1 MNLPLNNRK
10 WNTLVLAFAFPFL
23 GMLFVMLVS
32 GYEPFGDSA
41 ILYSDMYHQYYP
53 FFVEFRRALLS
64 GESLLHSWSVGLGM
78 DYLGLIAYY
87 LASPLNILCVL
98 VPENWLLE
106 FFSLLTPLRLGLAGL
121 SFAYLLKK
129 IFGKDDVSVPVFASF
144 YALCSWALGYLWN
157 IMWLD
162 TFALLPLVVLGTV
175 YLLRDKKF
183 GLYTF
188 SLFLSI
194 FSNYYIGFFIC
205 IFVFLFFFVYEICR
219 WKDFRRFFGDLC
231 RIAFFSLLA
240 IGMTAVLE
248 LPAFA
253 ALQTTQSSVNK
264 FPEGFKMNI
273 AGENT
278 WIGMLDALRQ
288 VVGNMAG
295 GISPTFKEG
304 LPNVYTG
311 VGTMMLAF
319 LFLTSEDVK
328 RRDKLCATTLLTFFV
343 FSFILRQL
351 DYIWHGFHFPN
362 MIPYRFSFLYS
373 FVMLYMAYRAWTL
386 RESFRL
392 WQVCL
397 AGLVTLLVFACSNQA
412 KELSLFGEGEHGDS
426 WLFLGINAPLFL
438 AYFAALAYGAAVK
451 VPDEQMDA
459 EEWVQ
464 IAEENRSRRA
474 NAGAVLLAI
483 LTAELILSLVNFGIN
498 FSGTSVSQYPR
509 GTEHAA
515 SMIRYMHE
523 REDDTFF
530 FRAET
535 THSQTLNDGALNG
548 YNGVSAFTSS
558 ANVKVT
564 EFMQALGYGAKN
576 TYNRYCYEE
585 ASPISNLFLNLKYMI
600 ERNGDDR
607 SSSCFEHIHRY
618 GDVTLLKN
626 HYYLPLGFLAEE
638 ELAGYVFTDEYDG
651 FRFQNDMM
659 HAATGTEED
668 LWWLLSSS
676 DVDISG
682 EDVDITDIAAGGYCS
697 YRDALKGATITYT
710 FTVPKDGF
718 MCVELDFPKRNN
730 VSIWKNGEHLYSETM
745 SLSQMLAVGDVRS
758 GDQVKIKATCK
769 NANESGSLTVGA
781 AVLDMKQFEKC
792 YELLAASTLNLT
804 EFTTTKISGTI
815 DCNRSGVLYTSI
827 PQNGNWFAE
836 VDGEPVKTVAIGDAM
851 VGVMLT
857 EGEHEV
863 VFLYRNRAFS
873 WGWKI
878 SLLCAAVF
886 AVLLY
891 KDKSS
896 GRRYGK
902 YERKTERH

>member
-1 MNLPLNNRK
+1 MQLLQKKKSNCLA
-10 WNTLVLAFAFPFL
+10 LAFAFPFL

-87 LASPLNILCVL
+87 LASPLNLLCVL
-98 VPENWLLE
+98 VPEGLLLE

-121 SFAYLLKK
+121 SFGYLLKK
-129 IFGKDDVSVPVFASF
+129 LFGKEDLSVPVFASF
-144 YALCSWALGYLWN
+144 YGLCSWALGYLWN

-183 GLYTF
+183 GLYTV

-205 IFVFLFFFVYEICR
+205 IFIFLFFFVYEICR
-219 WKDFRRFFGDLC
+219 WKGFCRFFGDLC
-231 RIAFFSLLA
+231 RIACFSLLA

-273 AGENT
+273 ASRNT
-278 WIGMLDALRQ
+278 WQGLLDALRQ
-288 VVGNMAG
+288 VIGNMAG

-319 LFLTSEDVK
+319 LFLTSRDVK
-328 RRDKLCATTLLTFFV
+328 LRDKLCAAGLLIFFM

-362 MIPYRFSFLYS
+362 MIPYRFSFLFS
-373 FVMLYMAYRAWTL
+373 FVLLYMAYRAWTL
-386 RESFRL
+386 RESFRI
-392 WQVCL
+392 WQIYL
-397 AGLVTLLVFACSNQA
+397 AGVFSLGVMACSNQVA
-412 KELSLFGEGEHGDS
+412 ELSLFVEGEHVDS
-426 WLFLGINAPLFL
+426 WLFLCTNTVVFVAMFSVLI
-438 AYFAALAYGAAVK
+438 YGTWVK
-451 VPDEQMDA
+451 EIPEDA
-459 EEWVQ
+459 EGKEQ
-464 IAEENRSRRA
+464 KRIEAANRTRRA
-474 NAGAVLLAI
+474 NAGALLLAVM
-483 LTAELILSLVNFGIN
+483 TAELIGMLVNFGIN
-498 FSGTSVSQYPR
+498 FSGTSVTHYPR
-509 GTEHAA
+509 GTEYAA

-523 REDDTFF
+523 REEDTLF

-548 YNGVSAFTSS
+548 YNGISAFTSS

-585 ASPISNLFLNLKYMI
+585 ASPVSNLFLGIKYMI
-600 ERNGDDR
+600 ERSGDDKD
-607 SSSCFEHIHRY
+607 SSCFTELHRY
-618 GDVTLLKN
+618 GDVALLQN
-626 HYYLPLGFLAEE
+626 NYYLPLGFLAEE
-638 ELAGYVFTDEYDG
+638 ELAEYSFSADYDG
-651 FRFQNDMM
+651 FRFQNDLMR
-659 HAATGTEED
+659 AATGMEGELWRILSGSD
-668 LWWLLSSS
+668 LEI
-676 DVDISG
+676 DA
-682 EDVDITDIAAGGYCS
+682 EDVDITDTDPSGYCT
-697 YRDALKGATITYT
+697 YENGMNGATITYT
-710 FTVPKDGF
+710 YTVPADGF
-718 MCVELDFPKRNN
+718 MCVSLDFPKRNN
-730 VSIWKNGEHLYSETM
+730 VSLWKNGEKVYSETM
-745 SLSQMLAVGDVRS
+745 TLPQMMAVGDVRT
-758 GDQVKIKATCK
+758 GDRVQIKATCK
-769 NANESGSLTVGA
+769 SANEKGSLTIGA
-781 AVLDMKQFEKC
+781 AVLDM
-792 YELLAASTLNLT
+792 ELFAQSYGVLSASTLELM
-804 EFTTTKISGTI
+804 EFTTTEVSGTV
-815 DCNRSGVLYTSI
+815 DCNRDGLLYTSI
-827 PQNGNWFAE
+827 PQNGNWFAT
-836 VDGEPVKTVAIGDAM
+836 VDGEPAETVAVGDAM
-851 VGVMLT
+851 VGVLLT
-857 EGEHEV
+857 EGYHEV
-863 VFLYRNRAFS
+863 TFEYRNEAFS

-878 SLLCAAVF
+878 SLGCALLF

-891 KDKSS
+891 ADGQKHKPV
-896 GRRYGK
+896 GK
-902 YERKTERH
+902 YEKKEKR